1 MFDWILNTT
10 LSSLLELWYDTN
22 FLQLKTGSEFLMK
35 FSYRAALWRDRILK
49 VHLASS
55 FSWKMDFSH
64 NLCNCWKV
72 RDPILHNKHILFSW
86 TIDINFQGL
95 RLFIS
100 IIVSTTTFTCPITLF
115 ACYPVICFWYYII
128 YTYGSSKSR
137 PQ

>member
-1 MFDWILNTT
+1 MFDWVLTTT

-35 FSYRAALWRDRILK
+35 FSYRTALWRDGILK
-49 VHLASS
+49 VHLTSS

-64 NLCNCWKV
+64 NLCNSWKV
-72 RDPILHNKHILFSW
+72 RDPILHNKHIFFSW
-86 TIDINFQGL
+86 TIDIHFQGL

-100 IIVSTTTFTCPITLF
+100 IIVSTTTLTCPITLF
-115 ACYPVICFWYYII
+115 SCYPVICFRYYII